1 MKRGSFWTTT
11 VATGLMVAGLMTV
24 GRAGLKSQGFLF
36 LAGQMKIAAGD
47 TDSGMKLLAK
57 AASGPEM
64 NSNSMLASEKPSI
77 MATAAPEKK
86 PCPKMNA
93 APVIRK
99 VKSETTQF
107 KTRFAPEPTLAA
119 LGPHEMPMAPMMVPA
134 TFQADPSAY
143 ITHQQVEAI
152 RTQQAEM
159 RKAQRIREMHTK
171 KLLHEISVKYSYTT
185 VPDPE
190 QIREQVQKDLGTW
203 AQ

>member
-1 MKRGSFWTTT
+1 
-11 VATGLMVAGLMTV
+11 LMVAGLLTV

-36 LAGQMKIAAGD
+36 LAGQLKIAAGD
-47 TDSGMKLLAK
+47 TDSGMKLLAM

-77 MATAAPEKK
+77 VSAAAREKK

-93 APVIRK
+93 APAVRK

-107 KTRFAPEPTLAA
+107 KAKFAPEPTLAS
-119 LGPHEMPMAPMMVPA
+119 LGTHELPMAAMMIPA
-134 TFQADPSAY
+134 TFQADPASY
-143 ITHQQVEAI
+143 ISHQQMEAI
-152 RTQQAEM
+152 RAQQIEM
-159 RKAQRIREMHTK
+159 KKAQRIREMHTK
-171 KLLHEISVKYSYTT
+171 KLLHEISVKYNYTT
-185 VPDPE
+185 APDPE